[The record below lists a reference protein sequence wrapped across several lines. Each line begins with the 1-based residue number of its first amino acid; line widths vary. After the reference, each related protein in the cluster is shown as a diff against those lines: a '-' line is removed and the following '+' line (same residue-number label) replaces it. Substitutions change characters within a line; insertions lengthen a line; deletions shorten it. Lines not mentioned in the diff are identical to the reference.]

1 MSIFSDLSGWGL
13 AVDWLLAGVVLFW
26 SVSRERR
33 IRALRKMNRT
43 LWEDVNLSDDL
54 ADSYRRLAAEY
65 QKQADYWMGQAGYG
79 RNES

>member
-1 MSIFSDLSGWGL
+1 MSIFSDLSGWEL

-33 IRALRKMNRT
+33 IRTLRKMNRT

-65 QKQADYWMGQAGYG
+65 QKQADYWMKQAGHG